1 MKVVTGSSDETEA
14 LASSLAS
21 RLCFGDVV
29 VLSGDLGAGKT
40 TFTRGLARTLGIDPE
55 IVSSPTFTL
64 MSIYP
69 GKTPLVHVDFYRI
82 PDGGDIFF
90 DELDEAMS
98 EDVIVVIEWGDRFLE
113 QLRDMVQGKLY
124 LVRFVITGEEE
135 REISIEENSDN

>member
-14 LASSLAS
+14 LASSLVS

-40 TFTRGLARTLGIDPE
+40 TFTRGLARALGIDPE

-82 PDGGDIFF
+82 PDGTDIFF

-98 EDVIVVIEWGDRFLE
+98 EDVIVVIEWGDRFLD